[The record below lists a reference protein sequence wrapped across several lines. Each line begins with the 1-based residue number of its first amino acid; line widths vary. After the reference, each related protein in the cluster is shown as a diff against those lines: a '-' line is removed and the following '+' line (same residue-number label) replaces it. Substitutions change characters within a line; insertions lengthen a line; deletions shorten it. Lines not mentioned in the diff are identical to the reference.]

1 MISGRQKIRRAYC
14 REELFFI
21 SLTSVFPTSSVI
33 MNFSN
38 QQQKQQQSQAQALF
52 RFAY

>member
-21 SLTSVFPTSSVI
+21 PLTSVFPTSSVI

-38 QQQKQQQSQAQALF
+38 QQQKQQSQAQALF